1 MPIIQ
6 YIIANTNDTNQY
18 KTARLLLAK
27 ASRTFNALHFENT
40 IVLFK
45 NLNHSIW
52 YHWKGQN
59 AQCSSVYQYTT
70 W

>member
-27 ASRTFNALHFENT
+27 ASRTFNALHFENM

-45 NLNHSIW
+45 NINHKIW
-52 YHWKGQN
+52 YHWKAQN
-59 AQCSSVYQYTT
+59 AQCSGVYQYTT